1 MIQVFLL
8 GLPRPLRR
16 RIESALEGRG
26 IVPSSVIA
34 DIDSRGGRLQLMPK
48 PHLAVNDLRSY
59 CEAVE
64 GGYQN
69 AEIYVLPYA
78 PVPDD
83 VRGELDALRDMGA
96 QVIEFEMECQDW
108 PYLHFARPRIDQT
121 FLDKVFE
128 LLILEIVGEDEEQ
141 APVPLTPSQYILQ
154 AAQNC
159 QNLVIVDGAIDL
171 CDQIAD
177 HRHPFIFA
185 AIDAFVVLIERLG
198 EVGVLR
204 HFFQERG
211 LHHAQT
217 GGIGVELDIKLDGA
231 RIRRETHHTHLKSGD
246 GTTAQAAVRIYYQC
260 LLRDGI
266 YRVFILYVG
275 PHPDTD
281 FSRTIDLASCG

>member
-8 GLPRPLRR
+8 GLPRALRR

-26 IVPSSVIA
+26 VVPSSVIA

-48 PHLAVNDLRSY
+48 PHLAVNELRGY

-83 VRGELDALRDMGA
+83 VRGELEALRDMGA
-96 QVIEFEMECQDW
+96 EIIEFEMECDGW
-108 PYLHFARPRIDQT
+108 PYLHLPRPRIDEA
-121 FLDKVFE
+121 FLNKVFD
-128 LLILEIVGEDEEQ
+128 LLILEIVGADEGVEENKSR
-141 APVPLTPSQYILQ
+141 LTPSQYILQ

-159 QNLVIVDGAIDL
+159 PYLVIVDDAIDL
-171 CDQIAD
+171 CDQTAN
-177 HRHPFIFA
+177 HRHPFILA
-185 AIDAFVVLIERLG
+185 AIDAFVVLIERFG

-204 HFFQERG
+204 QFFQERG

-217 GGIGVELDIKLDGA
+217 GGIGVELDIKQDGV

-246 GTTAQAAVRIYYQC
+246 GTTVHGAVRIYYQC
-260 LLRDGI
+260 LLREGI

-275 PHPDTD
+275 PHPNTD
-281 FSRTIDLASCG
+281 FSRTIELGS

>member
-16 RIESALEGRG
+16 RVESALEGRG

-78 PVPDD
+78 PIPDD
-83 VRGELDALRDMGA
+83 VQGELDALRDMGA
-96 QVIEFEMECQDW
+96 QVIEFEMESDGW
-108 PYLHFARPRIDQT
+108 PYLHLPRPRIDQA

-128 LLILEIVGEDEEQ
+128 LLILEVVDEDEEQ
-141 APVPLTPSQYILQ
+141 DPAPLTPSQYIMQ
-154 AAQNC
+154 AVQGC
-159 QNLVIVDGAIDL
+159 PNLVIVGDAIDL
-171 CDQIAD
+171 CDQIAN
-177 HRHPFIFA
+177 HRHPFIFS

-198 EVGVLR
+198 DVGVLR
-204 HFFQERG
+204 QFFQERG
-211 LHHAQT
+211 LNHAQT
-217 GGIGVELDIKLDGA
+217 GGIGVELDIKLNGV

-246 GTTAQAAVRIYYQC
+246 GTTVQAAVRIYYQC
-260 LLRDGI
+260 LLREGI

-281 FSRTIDLASCG
+281 FSRTIDLNSCG